1 MRALFFNDCLG
12 LDKVDKLCY
21 IIGSYPADKIYQEV
35 YGRAPTQAEMDHLI
49 QDVKLNG
56 DKAWIDSSYNDA
68 KGYLQQQKDTADTTA
83 QLKTNSDPI
92 YQAQRALDFQ
102 KKANEPVVSALQAQ
116 QAPLKDR
123 YQKLLDSIKG
133 NQQIAENRQTVT
145 TNNELGKR
153 GISSNSG
160 LYQQDMANALNPIG
174 QAYTDQYNTAF
185 GNQNSA
191 ESDLAFKIA
200 NAQAGNPE
208 SAISTGANLS
218 TTAQN
223 ILAGQYISPED
234 KALKTAQ
241 ANYYNNQAKT
251 STNDPLGLG
260 SIFGGK

>member
-12 LDKVDKLCY
+12 IDKVDRKAYLS
-21 IIGSYPADKIYQEV
+21 GDEPFKIYKSI
-35 YGRAPTQAEMDHLI
+35 YGVDPTQSQLDQLV
-49 QDVKLNG
+49 QSTQVNG
-56 DKAWIDSSYNDA
+56 KSFVDLSPSEASN
-68 KGYLQQQKDTADTTA
+68 YLTGQKSGTDTTN

-92 YQAQRALDFQ
+92 YQAQRALEFQ
-102 KKANEPVVSALQAQ
+102 KKANEPIVSALQGQ
-116 QAPLKDR
+116 QQPLKDR
-123 YQKLLDSIKG
+123 YEKLLASIKG

-160 LYQQDMANALNPIG
+160 LYQQEMTNALNPIG

-185 GNQNSA
+185 GNENTA
-191 ESDLAFKIA
+191 ESDLAYKIA

-208 SAISTGANLS
+208 SAISTGANLA